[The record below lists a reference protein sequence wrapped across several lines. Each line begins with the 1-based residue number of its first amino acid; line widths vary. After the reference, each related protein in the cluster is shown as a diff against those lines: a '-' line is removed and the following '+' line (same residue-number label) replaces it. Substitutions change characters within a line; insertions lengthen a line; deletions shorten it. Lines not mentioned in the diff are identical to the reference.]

1 MGRGGQEDSENEE
14 EVAPDE
20 RIDWLLSRIQTSL
33 NCKEEQIQKLM
44 ATDASRQHILSF
56 LDSREKTYL
65 HVAFEGSNLTAFVN
79 PPKTFKKKSVYFVEL
94 NDVALTK
101 ENMQKEIVVGDLGDI
116 PLEYLSTVSQEVY
129 LPLLTNPRNQKGWPE
144 VLSKDIT
151 DHMNKFVANVYI
163 NVGHTKGK
171 TLLPL
176 PPNESKEDK
185 GLMRDKDR
193 VHILEST
200 VITWTRQIK
209 NVLKS
214 DPEAA
219 LKDGANPGPLVEIE
233 FWMSRANDLNSI
245 LEQLSSERIKKVI
258 KILEL
263 SKSTYS
269 PAFNQLCKEIAIAR
283 LEANDN
289 VKFLKALRPYLE
301 KLSLMDDFPKLTD
314 LFKLIL
320 HLILLIWKHSKYYN
334 TATRLVILI
343 REICN
348 DLIMQACRFLAGDEI
363 LQMDPNEAAENLKT
377 TLKVL
382 GTFKSYYFDY
392 KTQTE
397 SPNNMWRFQN
407 SILFARLDSF
417 MERCHDI
424 LDLSQTVLQFN
435 KLEKVEVGGTKGKTL
450 TTSVRQIYADF
461 QQSVSKF
468 HSTEYNLLSVE
479 SKEFDDDFYEFRC
492 SIKELERRLGSVISQ
507 SLDDCTTISMTFK
520 LLDSFEGLLDR
531 EIIAH
536 DLEEKR
542 MMLLESYA

>member
-1 MGRGGQEDSENEE
+1 
-14 EVAPDE
+14 
-20 RIDWLLSRIQTSL
+20 
-33 NCKEEQIQKLM
+33 
-44 ATDASRQHILSF
+44 
-56 LDSREKTYL
+56 
-65 HVAFEGSNLTAFVN
+65 
-79 PPKTFKKKSVYFVEL
+79 
-94 NDVALTK
+94 
-101 ENMQKEIVVGDLGDI
+101 
-116 PLEYLSTVSQEVY
+116 
-129 LPLLTNPRNQKGWPE
+129 
-144 VLSKDIT
+144 
-151 DHMNKFVANVYI
+151 
-163 NVGHTKGK
+163 
-171 TLLPL
+171 
-176 PPNESKEDK
+176 
-185 GLMRDKDR
+185 
-193 VHILEST
+193 
-200 VITWTRQIK
+200 
-209 NVLKS
+209 
-214 DPEAA
+214 
-219 LKDGANPGPLVEIE
+219 
-233 FWMSRANDLNSI
+233 
-245 LEQLSSERIKKVI
+245 
-258 KILEL
+258 
-263 SKSTYS
+263 
-269 PAFNQLCKEIAIAR
+269 
-283 LEANDN
+283 
-289 VKFLKALRPYLE
+289 
-301 KLSLMDDFPKLTD
+301 MDDFPKLTD
-314 LFKLIL
+314 LFKPIL

-392 KTQTE
+392 KAKTQTE

-468 HSTEYNLLSVE
+468 HSIEYNLLSVE